1 VAERVMELVEDV
13 AYAELQNGT
22 HVVIKQR
29 TNVPLVSIAIGAR
42 GGSLLENRERAG
54 YTALMARTSIKGT
67 SQRTAAQIA
76 EAAESMG
83 GSISPSGGADLL
95 DWEISVPSRHFAPAL
110 DLLANVAY
118 DASFPDAE
126 LEVERKLTLADL
138 QHTRDDMY
146 RYPLRLCLQSAFAGH
161 PYGHSL
167 EDIERGVSSVDS
179 KQLLKWRNE
188 RLYPEPWVFIVGDV
202 DADGALRELER
213 VLPQPQQSSAW
224 VAPLAK
230 WPNEARQNV
239 EQRDKAQT
247 ALALAFPG
255 PDRSHDDVHALH
267 VLANAVG
274 GLGGRFFEEL
284 RSKRSL
290 AYTIQ
295 LLPLLRAAGGA
306 FVAYIATSPERE
318 DEARIALLEEF
329 ERLRQEPV
337 SVDEIERAKRYTI
350 GTWQIR
356 KQTNAAQL
364 NELLQAHVLGEGIE
378 EINEFEDRI
387 RAVDALRVQEVA
399 QTYFRPDVV
408 VEGVVRGTGGSR

>member
-1 VAERVMELVEDV
+1 MMQLVEDV
-13 AYAELQNGT
+13 AYAELDNGT
-22 HVVIKQR
+22 HVVMKQR
-29 TNVPLVSIAIGAR
+29 TNLPLVSIAIGAR
-42 GGSLLENRERAG
+42 GGSLLEERDRSG

-67 SQRTAAQIA
+67 AQRTAAEIA

-95 DWEISVPSRHFAPAL
+95 DWEISVPSRHFNAAL
-110 DLLANVAY
+110 SLLADVAY
-118 DASFPDAE
+118 DASFPAPE

-146 RYPLRLCLQSAFAGH
+146 RYPLRLCLQSAFENH

-167 EDIERGVSSVDS
+167 QDIERGVSSADS
-179 KQLLKWRNE
+179 TQLHNWRNE
-188 RLYPEPWVFIVGDV
+188 RLYSEPWVFIVGDV
-202 DADGALRELER
+202 EPDAALRELER
-213 VLPQPQQSSAW
+213 VLPQPRQSSAW

-230 WPNEARQNV
+230 WPKEARQIS

-255 PDRSHDDVHALH
+255 PDRSDEDVHALH

-290 AYTIQ
+290 AYTVQ
-295 LLPLLRAAGGA
+295 LLPLSRAAGGA

-318 DEARIALLEEF
+318 EEARSALLAEF
-329 ERLRQEPV
+329 ERLRQERV
-337 SVDEIERAKRYTI
+337 SNEEIERSKRYTI

-364 NELLQAHVLGEGIE
+364 SELLQAHMLGEGIE

-387 RAVDALRVQEVA
+387 GSVDAARVQQVA
-399 QTYFRPDVV
+399 QKYFRAEVM
-408 VEGVVRGTGGSR
+408 VEGVVRGTGRSR

>member
-1 VAERVMELVEDV
+1 MIELVDDV
-13 AYAELQNGT
+13 AYAELANGT
-22 HVVIKQR
+22 HVVIKHR
-29 TNVPLVSIAIGAR
+29 TNMPLVSLAIGAR
-42 GGSLLENRERAG
+42 GGSLLEKRDRAG

-67 SQRTAAQIA
+67 AQRTAAQIA

-83 GSISPSGGADLL
+83 GSISPSGGADLV
-95 DWEISVPSRHFAPAL
+95 DWEISVPSRHFSAAL
-110 DLLANVAY
+110 GLLADVAY
-118 DASFPDAE
+118 NATFPRAE

-146 RYPLRLCLQSAFAGH
+146 RYPLRLCLQSAFADH
-161 PYGHSL
+161 PYGYSL
-167 EDIERGVSSVDS
+167 EDVERGVSVVDS
-179 KQLLKWRNE
+179 EQLQKWRNE

-202 DADGALRELER
+202 DPEIALRELER
-213 VLPQPQQSSAW
+213 ELPQPNQDSIWA
-224 VAPLAK
+224 APIAK
-230 WPNEARQNV
+230 WPKETRQNV

-318 DEARIALLEEF
+318 GEARSALLEEF

-337 SVDEIERAKRYTI
+337 SNDEIERSQRYTI

-364 NELLQAHVLGEGIE
+364 SELLQSHVLGQGLE
-378 EINEFEDRI
+378 EITEFEDRI
-387 RAVDALRVQEVA
+387 RAVDAARVQEVA
-399 QTYFRPDVV
+399 QKYFRPEVV
-408 VEGVVRGTGGSR
+408 VEGVVRGTGKSR

>member
-1 VAERVMELVEDV
+1 MARRMMEVVDDIV
-13 AYAELQNGT
+13 YAELPNGT

-29 TNVPLVSIAIGAR
+29 TNLPLVSLAIGAG
-42 GGSLLENRERAG
+42 GGSLLENRKQAG
-54 YTALMARTSIKGT
+54 YTTLMARTSIKGT
-67 SQRTAAQIA
+67 AHRSAAQIA
-76 EAAESMG
+76 EAAEGMG

-95 DWEISVPSRHFAPAL
+95 DWEISVPSRHFSAAL
-110 DLLANVAY
+110 GLLADVAY
-118 DASFPDAE
+118 NAVFPEAE

-146 RYPLRLCLQSAFAGH
+146 RYPLRLCLQTAFSDH
-161 PYGHSL
+161 PYGHAL
-167 EDIERGVSSVDS
+167 ADIERGVSSVNDG
-179 KQLLKWRNE
+179 QLRAWRDA

-202 DADGALRELER
+202 DPDLAMRELESE
-213 VLPQPQQSSAW
+213 LPQPRKSSAW
-224 VAPLAK
+224 IAPLAK
-230 WPNEARQNV
+230 WPREARQTV

-247 ALALAFPG
+247 AMALAFPG
-255 PDRSHDDVHALH
+255 PHRGHDDVHVLH

-295 LLPLLRAAGGA
+295 LLPLLRAVGGA
-306 FVAYIATSPERE
+306 FIAYIATSPERE
-318 DEARIALLEEF
+318 AEARSALLEQF
-329 ERLRQEPV
+329 EQLRQERL
-337 SVDEIERAKRYTI
+337 SDDEIERSRRYTI

-364 NELLQAHVLGEGIE
+364 NELLQAHVLGKGIE

-387 RAVDALRVQEVA
+387 QAVDASAVQEVA
-399 QTYFRPDVV
+399 QRYFRPEVV
-408 VEGVVRGTGGSR
+408 VEGVVRGTGKSR